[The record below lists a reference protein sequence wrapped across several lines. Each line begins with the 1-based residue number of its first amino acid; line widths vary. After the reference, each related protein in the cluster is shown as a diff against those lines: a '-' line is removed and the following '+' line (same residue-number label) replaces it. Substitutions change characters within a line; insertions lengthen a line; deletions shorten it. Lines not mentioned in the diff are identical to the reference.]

1 MYLKKLIGAF
11 TALIMTVTVFAGSA
25 VSVSAYSEESSNG
38 SFKLNITCDTDSSDQ
53 SWTGYADINEFNKFL
68 GSSGHTFQHADK
80 MYIVTNGSVAFE
92 GDSLVANV
100 TVSEAVTLDIPDG
113 IEDATINVTSN
124 MVGSYTDDGD
134 YVTAKDATVT
144 ISIKAPSGQQIKSV
158 TIDDVAQSIDANAA
172 SWVDKH
178 QMNKNAKLEV
188 EFAGTYTITVTQSDN
203 GLVSPSKSIAMQGE
217 TVTMV
222 IAPDTGYQLKD
233 LKVTFNGIQ
242 VDAQGDGNNR
252 KFTMPDGNVTISA
265 EFEQIPVY
273 PQSPAVHIADYE
285 DSGSTPASLW
295 EGTLRGLGT
304 VFYPKVTV
312 KLANSTEEKAA
323 VGATTI
329 TGDSSITIAVVVDK
343 VEDDID
349 SVMLE
354 GVAERNDY
362 PTFTIET
369 KEVDQ

>member
-25 VSVSAYSEESSNG
+25 VTVSAYSEENG
-38 SFKLNITCDTDSSDQ
+38 EGKFPLDIKHNDVE
-53 SWTGYADINEFNKFL
+53 WGGYADSTEEFNKFIN
-68 GSSGHTFQHADK
+68 GSGYTFEHDNVT
-80 MYIVTNGSVAFE
+80 YIVTGSNFKFE
-92 GDSLVANV
+92 SSTPSADV
-100 TVSEAVTLDIPDG
+100 TVSEAVTLDIPDD
-113 IEDATINVTSN
+113 IEGATINVTSN
-124 MVGSYTDDGD
+124 TVGSYTDDGD

-158 TIDDVAQSIDANAA
+158 TIDDVVQSIDANAA
-172 SWVDKH
+172 SWVDTY
-178 QMNKNAKLEV
+178 QMNKDAKLEV

-203 GLVSPSKSIAMQGE
+203 GLVSPSKFSAMQGE
-217 TVTMV
+217 KVTMV
-222 IAPDTGYQLKD
+222 IAPDAGYQLKD
-233 LKVTFNGIQ
+233 LKVTYDGNQ
-242 VDAQGDGNNR
+242 VDVKGVGNNR
-252 KFTMPDGNVTISA
+252 EFTMPGGNVTISA

-312 KLANSTEEKAA
+312 KLANSNEEKAA